1 VRLVGSAMGNTPT
14 SPMMTVSLD
23 GELGYTNMNPG
34 SAFSGYVGLP
44 LALVQRGTGM
54 QFAPFITPGFALGRT
69 SSNTATNDG
78 TGLMLGG
85 GLGIYNTESGVVV
98 NLGAQ
103 HQFLKGASTSVGI
116 NVLVG
121 GK

>member
-1 VRLVGSAMGNTPT
+1 MST
-14 SPMMTVSLD
+14 
-23 GELGYTNMNPG
+23 
-34 SAFSGYVGLP
+34 
-44 LALVQRGTGM
+44 
-54 QFAPFITPGFALGRT
+54 
-69 SSNTATNDG
+69 NTATTDG

-103 HQFLKGASTSVGI
+103 HQFMKGASTSVGI